1 MCSGSQ
7 FVHGRKCN
15 AKNKQNYDLFILL
28 NAMSSQEKVV
38 SMQTIFQLDGE
49 FYIDLSPNGHN
60 SYCGSSRSFLIFLLP
75 FKRLPDATIGIDYN
89 V

>member
-1 MCSGSQ
+1 MCAVVQ

-38 SMQTIFQLDGE
+38 NANNIPIGWRVLYWF
-49 FYIDLSPNGHN
+49 I
-60 SYCGSSRSFLIFLLP
+60 
-75 FKRLPDATIGIDYN
+75 ATIPTVGLQDHNFFYYFLRDCLMLLLELTTMYKL
-89 V
+89 